1 VALLSVRSLL
11 DWSTTL
17 HHFGGTSGLAA
28 ALLAV
33 ILVALLFVTSDNTTH
48 LFDLVSAYGLAWLL
62 DVLLGALVLDC
73 DLGNLVTNCLVG
85 GAALSLVGGAALSLV
100 GGAAL
105 SLVGVGAAGLV
116 LSLLHCVVFD
126 ATSTSIVLISSIV
139 IFLLFASL
147 LLFSHLVLLSSLL
160 VVGTGHS
167 SNQKNT
173 DLGVR

>member
-1 VALLSVRSLL
+1 MALLSVRSLL

-48 LFDLVSAYGLAWLL
+48 LFDLVSADGLAWLL

-73 DLGNLVTNCLVG
+73 GLGNLVTHCLVG
-85 GAALSLVGGAALSLV
+85 GAALR
-100 GGAAL
+100 
-105 SLVGVGAAGLV
+105 LVGVGAAGLV
-116 LSLLHCVVFD
+116 LSLLHCVVFH
-126 ATSTSIVLISSIV
+126 ATSTAIVLISSIV

-147 LLFSHLVLLSSLL
+147 LLFSLLVLLSFLL
-160 VVGTGHS
+160 VVSTGHS
-167 SNQKNT
+167 SNQ
-173 DLGVR
+173 